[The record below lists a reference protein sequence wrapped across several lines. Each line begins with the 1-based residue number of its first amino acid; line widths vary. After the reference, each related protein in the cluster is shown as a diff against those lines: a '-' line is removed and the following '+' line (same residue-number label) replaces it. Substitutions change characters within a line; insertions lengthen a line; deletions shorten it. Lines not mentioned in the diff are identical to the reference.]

1 MQKIIG
7 VIALVT
13 GIMLLVWGHNIEQ
26 SLNSQVKNIF
36 TGTPT
41 DRAMYFYIGGAALT
55 LYGLFQIVWKRK

>member
-7 VIALVT
+7 VIALVI
-13 GIMLLVWGHNIEQ
+13 GIMLLVWGHNTAE

-41 DRAMYFYIGGAALT
+41 DRAMYFYIGGAALL